1 MVVRWD
7 MGSEKLS
14 AMSLA
19 KRLEGMLATL
29 PPMLPPMLPWVA
41 DLLWGQS

>member
-1 MVVRWD
+1 

-19 KRLEGMLATL
+19 KGLEEMLATL
-29 PPMLPPMLPWVA
+29 PPTLPPMLPWDA